1 MGDVAERAGVSLKS
15 VSRVVNGER
24 HVSPQ
29 VTARVMESIAALG
42 YRPDR
47 RARDLA
53 ASPNTGRLVGFVQ
66 VDAANPFLAMVN
78 RGLEDATAERGLL
91 VLSGS
96 TDADPAREEA
106 LVHTLV
112 EFRVEGLVV
121 VAAEGSDDQLRR
133 EVALGTPLVCVD
145 RVIDDL
151 VCDTVVSE
159 NLATTHEAVS
169 HLVSRGHRRIA
180 YLGGDVRVWT
190 ARERLAGFREGMAAA
205 GLPVLPGLEV
215 LDVDTPPLAAAA
227 TARLLRMADPPTALV
242 TAQDRITTG
251 AVQALHAA
259 GRQHDIA
266 LFGFD
271 DVPFAAELQPSLSLV
286 VQDPYAMGHRAGQL
300 LLARMADPARPPHQ
314 VILDAPLVHRA
325 SGEIPPPR

>member
-1 MGDVAERAGVSLKS
+1 MGDVAARAGVSLKS

-24 HVSPQ
+24 HVSAE
-29 VTARVMESIAALG
+29 VTARVLDSIAALG

-53 ASPNTGRLVGFVQ
+53 ASPKTGRLLGFVQ

-78 RGLEDATAERGLL
+78 RGLEDATAVRGLV

-145 RVIDDL
+145 RVVDDL
-151 VCDTVVSE
+151 LCDVVVSE
-159 NLATTHEAVS
+159 NRATTHEAVS
-169 HLVSRGHRRIA
+169 HLVRRGHRRIA

-190 ARERLAGFREGMAAA
+190 ARERLAGFREGMGAV
-205 GLPVLPGLEV
+205 GLPVHPALEV
-215 LDVDTPPLAAAA
+215 LNVDTPPLARAA
-227 TARLLRMADPPTALV
+227 TKRLLGMTDPPTALL
-242 TAQDRITTG
+242 TGQDRITTG

-271 DVPFAAELQPSLSLV
+271 DVPFADELDPSLSLI
-286 VQDPYAMGHRAGQL
+286 VQHPYEMGQRAGQL
-300 LLARMADPARPPHQ
+300 LLARMADPSRPAHH
-314 VILDAPLVHRA
+314 VVLDAPLVHRA
-325 SGEIPPPR
+325 SGDIPPSR